1 MNAHDID
8 DQQSTPSSAPHGA
21 VVGAR
26 LTLPLFEQ
34 LCGMLGGHPYVKIV
48 VDRQREVWHV
58 LDSAVHSFHVNYIA
72 TEINGLTL
80 EELDADLDGF
90 NHSVYQDPA
99 RRFLLGV
106 LSLHSGR
113 RAPGQGSGQDSGRGS
128 GQGQPFMVLETTEA
142 DTMGADLLT
151 EFHAFVRRHLD
162 EALALLVKPA
172 NHTQENALAAVP
184 DTVLPRTRGDEL
196 FAARP
201 FVPLTLGSAL
211 GRLRAF
217 AGIEEYRDAR
227 AGLAWYDIVAMPVVP
242 DDIPR
247 LAGLLNAEPTT
258 PLSHTNMLAAG
269 WGIPNAIVRGVLERI
284 GEEKL
289 DGCWIRY
296 DVTTDGVTIEPVE
309 EPADLTQPVWHTQR
323 IRLDAPRV
331 EDVPIVPL
339 SQLRAGD
346 RRGYGTKAA
355 NLGELHHVLRHG
367 SARLTGYYSVP
378 RAPRP
383 DLLGHLAGQ
392 LEAPEHGDL
401 TQAAADFLS
410 RHVSAPEGI
419 AVPFAVQ
426 QRFLDSS
433 RAVQQ
438 SIGKLKMALELG
450 AMDAVDSVCVQL
462 QHLVVATPVPED
474 LIRALDT
481 HVVRHL
487 AGADRLAVRSS
498 SNAEDLPGFSAAG
511 IYESH
516 TKVTD
521 LPGLLDAIRQ
531 VWASLLSPR
540 SVRLRHQAGI
550 SLDDTFMGVIIQR
563 YEPSPLGGVMVTCN
577 PTNRADFRNVYLNC
591 TLGSTSAVVDGTT
604 LPMQYL
610 YNTVEGGGRTI
621 SLGAAEQDL
630 DQETRAQLGRLALA
644 GRLLQSHF
652 ATDYTFAAPLDVEWL
667 LAPGGRVHLLQLRPY
682 NG

>member
-1 MNAHDID
+1 MNTQLGTVPDPGTD
-8 DQQSTPSSAPHGA
+8 TSATGAPDGA
-21 VVGAR
+21 VIGAR
-26 LTLPLFEQ
+26 LTLPLFER
-34 LCGMLGGHPYVKIV
+34 LCGMLGGHPYVKVV
-48 VDRQREVWHV
+48 VDRQQHEWHL
-58 LDSAVHSFHVNYIA
+58 LDSAVHPFHVDYIA
-72 TEINGLTL
+72 TRIAGLTMA
-80 EELDADLDGF
+80 ELDADLDGF
-90 NHSVYQDPA
+90 NHGVYHDPE

-106 LSLHSGR
+106 LSLHTGGPD
-113 RAPGQGSGQDSGRGS
+113 AGHP
-128 GQGQPFMVLETTEA
+128 QPFMVLETTEA

-151 EFHAFVRRHLD
+151 EFHRFVREHLD
-162 EALALLVKPA
+162 ESLALLTKPA
-172 NHTQENALAAVP
+172 NHAQEHALAAVP
-184 DTVLPRTRGDEL
+184 ATLVPRTTGDEL

-201 FVPLTLGSAL
+201 FVPLTLGHAV

-217 AGIEEYRDAR
+217 AGPEEYRAAR
-227 AGLAWYDIVAMPVVP
+227 SGLEWYDILAMPVVP
-242 DDIPR
+242 EDIPR
-247 LAGLLNAEPTT
+247 LAGLINDRPTT

-269 WGIPNAIVRGVLERI
+269 WGIPNAVRHEVLDLI
-284 GEEKL
+284 AAQGL
-289 DGCWIRY
+289 DGCWVRY
-296 DVTTDGVTIEPVE
+296 RVTADAATLERVE
-309 EPADLTQPVWHTQR
+309 EPADLPRPGWHTQR
-323 IRLDAPRV
+323 IRIEAPRV

-339 SQLRAGD
+339 SRLRAAD

-367 SARLTGYYSVP
+367 SGRLTGYYAVP
-378 RAPRP
+378 RPPRA
-383 DLLGHLAGQ
+383 DLLGHLAGR
-392 LEAPEHGDL
+392 LGAPEGADL
-401 TQAAADFLS
+401 VEAAGEFLA

-433 RAVQQ
+433 RALQQ
-438 SIGKLKMALELG
+438 GIGKLKMALELG
-450 AMDAVDSVCVQL
+450 AMDAVDPVCVQL
-462 QHLVVATPVPED
+462 QQLVAATPVPED
-474 LIRALDT
+474 LVRALDA

-511 IYESH
+511 VYESH

-540 SVRLRHQAGI
+540 SVRLRHEAGI
-550 SLDDTFMGVIIQR
+550 ALDDTFMGVIVQR

-591 TLGSTSAVVDGTT
+591 APASAGSAEAVVDGTA
-604 LPMQYL
+604 LPLQYL
-610 YNTVEGGGRTI
+610 YNTVEGGGRTV

-630 DQETRAQLGRLALA
+630 DRATRTQLGRLALA

-667 LAPGGRVHLLQLRPY
+667 LGPGGRVHLLQLRPY